1 MPQHQESTSVRR
13 FHDLIPFRVR
23 EVLLVS
29 SPYDSFVLQED
40 GHLTERMYFE
50 YKEISLSSSPRF
62 THVTNSEAA
71 IRLLRERRFD
81 LILAMTSL
89 AGMDINA
96 FGRRVKELRPG
107 RPVVLLAIDRNEVS
121 RLRDVIDPKAIDD
134 FFLWS
139 GDIQILLAV
148 IKCVEDRHNVDHDIR
163 SGNVRV
169 IIMIEDSPQYYASFL
184 GVLYEEL
191 MRQSLSLYSEGLNDL
206 YRLMYMRSR
215 PKVLHARSYEEGMEL
230 FRKYRRNVLAVIS
243 DIAVPRNGE
252 LDLRAGLDFARNA
265 RRYDPALPLLLQSAQ
280 ADNREKAVQLGAAF
294 LDKNSKNLLSEVSDF
309 LARRLGFGDFI
320 FRTPDGE
327 EYDRARDLREL
338 EQKLAIVPEDV
349 FDYHARHNHIS
360 IWLTARSEF
369 RLAEELRPKKVTDFP
384 TVEEC
389 RQHIVQ
395 SLREARKRIHRG
407 IISDFDSGHFE
418 LEQFNRIGKGYLG
431 GKARG
436 IAFLYQILADTDP
449 SSFQGLPVS
458 VPQTIVVTTDEFD
471 RFIEENKLRDFAF
484 TCEDDASINRRFL
497 EAQLSEELMEKL
509 ELIIERIPGPLA
521 VRSSS
526 LLEDSMHQPFAG
538 IYSTLMIPNH
548 GPNIRDRVRDLRSA
562 IKLVF
567 ASTFLENA
575 KSYLAATGNRIEEE
589 KMAVIIQKVVGR
601 QHGRR
606 YYPTFSGVAQ
616 SHNYY
621 PIGPQKA
628 EEGIVHVALGLGRLV
643 VDGGLALRFSPKH
656 PQSIPHLARPKSFLE
671 STQRGFFALDMDR
684 QCCLIGEDLYD
695 TLQYYDLKAAEDD
708 GALHLLASVYSHSE
722 ERIRDDLSLPGP
734 RVITF
739 NNILRYRAIPLPQ
752 ALEKVLELT
761 REGLGGPVEVEF
773 ACELGDWGKRVRR
786 GEEKQEPEL
795 HLLQV
800 RPLVSRSITT
810 EFSSVR
816 FTREEVLCSSRGGLG
831 HGLSR
836 EICDVVYVRGDHWDS
851 SKNKIIAREVGMLNS
866 QLEGESRPYI
876 LIGPGRWG
884 SGDPW
889 LGIPVKWSQI
899 SSARVII
906 EASPSGYNVDPSQG
920 THFFHNIT
928 AHGVGYLTLPPGVE
942 KANQDSEYYLDWEW
956 LGQQVANGETHHLRH
971 LRFSE
976 PMTVM
981 LDGRDGHAVISKPGC

>member
-1 MPQHQESTSVRR
+1 
-13 FHDLIPFRVR
+13 
-23 EVLLVS
+23 
-29 SPYDSFVLQED
+29 
-40 GHLTERMYFE
+40 
-50 YKEISLSSSPRF
+50 
-62 THVTNSEAA
+62 
-71 IRLLRERRFD
+71 

-107 RPVVLLAIDRNEVS
+107 RPVVLLAIDRNEVNH
-121 RLRDVIDPKAIDD
+121 LRDVVDPKAIDD

-148 IKCVEDRHNVDHDIR
+148 IKCVEDRQNVDLDIR

-169 IIMIEDSPQYYASFL
+169 IVMVEDSPQYYSSFL

-215 PKVLHARSYEEGMEL
+215 PKVLHARSYEEGTEL
-230 FRKYRRNVLAVIS
+230 VRKYRGNLLAIIS

-252 LDLRAGLDFARNA
+252 LDPRAGLDFARETQ
-265 RRYDPALPLLLQSAQ
+265 RYDQDLPLLLQSAQ
-280 ADNREKAVQLGAAF
+280 TDNRERAIQLGASF
-294 LDKNSKNLLSEVSDF
+294 LDKNSPNLLAEVSDF
-309 LARRLGFGDFI
+309 LARRLGFGDFV

-338 EQKLAIVPEDV
+338 EQKLAVVPENV
-349 FDYHARHNHIS
+349 FHYHVSHNHFS
-360 IWLTARSEF
+360 IWMTARSEF
-369 RLAEELRPKKVTDFP
+369 RLAEELRPKQVSDFP
-384 TVEEC
+384 TIDEC
-389 RQHIVQ
+389 RQHIIQ
-395 SLREARKRIHRG
+395 SLRETRKRIHRG

-418 LEQFNRIGKGYLG
+418 FEQFNRIGKGYLG

-436 IAFLYQILADTDP
+436 IAFLYQMLADTDP
-449 SSFQGLPVS
+449 SSFHGLPAN

-471 RFIEENKLRDFAF
+471 RFLEENELRDFAF
-484 TCEDDASINRRFL
+484 SCENDAEINRRFL
-497 EAQLSEELMEKL
+497 EAHLSEELMEKL
-509 ELIIERIPGPLA
+509 ELIIERIQGPLA
-521 VRSSS
+521 IRSSS

-548 GPNIRDRVRDLRSA
+548 GQNLRERERDLRSA

-606 YYPTFSGVAQ
+606 FYPSFSGVAQ

-656 PQSIPHLARPKSFLE
+656 PQSMPQFARPKSLLE
-671 STQRGFFALDMDR
+671 STQSGFFALDMDR
-684 QCCLIGEDLYD
+684 QCCLTGEDLYD
-695 TLQYYDLKAAEDD
+695 TLQLYDLKVAEDD
-708 GALHLLASVYSHSE
+708 GVLHPIASVYSAGE
-722 ERIRDDLSLPGP
+722 DRIRDDLSLPGP

-752 ALEKVLELT
+752 ALERVLELT
-761 REGLGGPVEVEF
+761 RVGLGGAVEVEF
-773 ACELGDWGKRVRR
+773 ACEMGDWGRRVRR

-795 HLLQV
+795 YLLQV
-800 RPLVSRSITT
+800 RPLVSRSVTT

-816 FTREEVLCSSRGGLG
+816 FTRDQIFCSSRGSLG

-836 EICDVVYVRGDHWDS
+836 EICDVVYVRGDHWDP
-851 SKNKIIAREVGMLNS
+851 SKNKIIAREVGALNAR
-866 QLEGESRPYI
+866 LNEEGCPYI

-889 LGIPVKWSQI
+889 LGIPVRWSQI

-928 AHGVGYLTLPPGVE
+928 AQGVGYLTLPPGVE
-942 KANQDSEYYLDWEW
+942 KANQDTEYYLDWEW
-956 LGQQVANGETHHLRH
+956 LGNQSANQETHHLRH
-971 LRFSE
+971 LRFSD
-976 PMTVM
+976 PLTVM
-981 LDGRDGHAVISKPGC
+981 LDGRDGHGVIGKPGC